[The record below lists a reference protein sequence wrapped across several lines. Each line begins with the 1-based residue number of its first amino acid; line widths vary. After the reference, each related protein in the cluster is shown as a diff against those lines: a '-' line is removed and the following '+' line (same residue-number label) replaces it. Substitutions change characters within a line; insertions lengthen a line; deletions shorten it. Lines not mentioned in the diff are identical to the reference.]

1 MIAGILTSATP
12 LLLAGLGALL
22 TEFSGALGIFIEGFM
37 VLGSFFAFVLAV
49 NLGSVWWGTLLTA
62 LLGAVTGWALARFI
76 HKTRANPFIAGLAL
90 NLAAGGVTDSLS
102 RIWFGT
108 KGVLRAPELSI
119 PGPVFIPLIEKL
131 PGVGKILSGQLP
143 FTYAAW
149 VLVILGGLFIGK
161 TPLGLRLR
169 AAGRSPLAAEE
180 RGLHP
185 AWYREGAWA
194 AAAFLACLAGA
205 ALSFRVG
212 AYTPGG
218 VAGRGWI
225 ALAAIYLG
233 FRTVRGTAVAA
244 LVFALA
250 EYVGFGLQG
259 FDAVPATVLLGL
271 PSGLALLLYTLSHVA
286 AGGSVAHG
294 RRRG

>member
-1 MIAGILTSATP
+1 MIDSLLTSATP
-12 LLLAGLGALL
+12 LLLAGLGALF
-22 TEFSGALGIFIEGFM
+22 TELSGALGIFIEGFM
-37 VLGSFFAFVLAV
+37 VLGSFFAWILAV
-49 NLGSVWWGTLLTA
+49 NSGSVWRGTLLTA
-62 LLGAVTGWALARFI
+62 LFGALAGWALARFVR
-76 HKTRANPFIAGLAL
+76 KTKANPFIAGLAL

-102 RIWFGT
+102 RAWFGT

-119 PGPVFIPLIEKL
+119 PGPVFLPLIDKI
-131 PGVGKILSGQLP
+131 PGIGKILSGQLP
-143 FTYAAW
+143 FTYLAW
-149 VLVILGGLFIGK
+149 MLIILGGLLIGK

-205 ALSFRVG
+205 SLSFRVG

-233 FRTVRGTAVAA
+233 FRTVRGTAAAA

-250 EYVGFGLQG
+250 EYAGLGLQG
-259 FDAVPATVLLGL
+259 LGAVPATVLLGL
-271 PSGLALLLYTLSHVA
+271 PSALALLLYTLAKKLTMKNQDYPH
-286 AGGSVAHG
+286 
-294 RRRG
+294 

>member
-1 MIAGILTSATP
+1 MDSLLTAAAP

-22 TEFSGALGIFIEGFM
+22 TELSGALGVFIEGFM
-37 VLGSFFAFVLAV
+37 ILGSFFSLVFAV
-49 NLGSVWWGTLLTA
+49 NSGSVWRGTLLAA
-62 LLGAVTGWALARFI
+62 LLGALAGWALARFVR
-76 HKTRANPFIAGLAL
+76 KTRANPFVAGLAL
-90 NLAAGGVTDSLS
+90 NLAAGGVTDYLS
-102 RIWFGT
+102 QLWFGT
-108 KGVLRAPELSI
+108 KGVLRAPDLPI
-119 PGPVFIPLIEKL
+119 PGPVFIPLVHKIPVAGE
-131 PGVGKILSGQLP
+131 ILSGQLP
-143 FTYAAW
+143 FTYIAW
-149 VLVILGGLFIGK
+149 AFIILGGVIIGK

-169 AAGRSPLAAEE
+169 ASGRSPLAAEE

-250 EYVGFGLQG
+250 EYIGLGLQG
-259 FDAVPATVLLGL
+259 FGAVPATVLLGL
-271 PSGLALLLYTLSHVA
+271 PSALALLLYTLSHLWVKKDT
-286 AGGSVAHG
+286 
-294 RRRG
+294 